1 MFEAVKVLGKPC
13 VIFFLGGDP
22 AQIAESGAYCAAT
35 LEEAAKIAC
44 QLARGEEV
52 TQGDYIANV
61 RASLQPLADAEKA
74 KLKPGQ
80 KYLRG
85 LFCGG
90 THSEESVLLLQ
101 DFLPNLHSNL
111 RFGKVTMLEN
121 RHVSVE
127 NSLVDMGDEEF
138 TKGKPHPV
146 MDPSI
151 LNERM
156 IQEGT
161 DPETAVLLFDMLLG
175 YGVHDDPVGTIEET
189 LREIRAKTEA
199 EGRYLPIV
207 ASICGTDL
215 DPQNFEDQKKR
226 LEALD
231 IIVLESNG
239 QAAMLAG
246 LIAKEA

>member
-1 MFEAVKVLGKPC
+1 
-13 VIFFLGGDP
+13 
-22 AQIAESGAYCAAT
+22 
-35 LEEAAKIAC
+35 
-44 QLARGEEV
+44 
-52 TQGDYIANV
+52 
-61 RASLQPLADAEKA
+61 
-74 KLKPGQ
+74 
-80 KYLRG
+80 
-85 LFCGG
+85 
-90 THSEESVLLLQ
+90 
-101 DFLPNLHSNL
+101 
-111 RFGKVTMLEN
+111 
-121 RHVSVE
+121 
-127 NSLVDMGDEEF
+127 VDMGDEEF